1 MAKQVDQYSTIETF
15 RQVFNEVSSD
25 MGDTSGLRTESQE
38 TLVDAVNSIEDKA
51 FFFQE
56 YRFVATAGQTTFS
69 GNDVANQIMR
79 TAAKR
84 GTAVHEL
91 AENYLNNE
99 ELSNQDVL
107 PLAMFTILKPELDNI
122 NNIVLQEGALY
133 SDKWGVAG
141 RVDCIAEYDGKLS
154 IIDFK
159 TSSKLKEESWI
170 KGYFMQC
177 SAYAVMYEERTGIPV
192 SQIVIMIAVD
202 SEHPQVF
209 IKKRN
214 DYIKDFISYREA
226 YDAVLID

>member
-1 MAKQVDQYSTIETF
+1 MKFKHVGCDIDYDLETETINGKRFYKTPEGLLYPSVTTITSQHGKDKILEWRRRVGEEEANRIST
-15 RQVFNEVSSD
+15 
-25 MGDTSGLRTESQE
+25 
-38 TLVDAVNSIEDKA
+38 KA
-51 FFFQE
+51 
-56 YRFVATAGQTTFS
+56 S
-69 GNDVANQIMR
+69 N
-79 TAAKR
+79 R
-84 GTAVHEL
+84 GTKVHKIC
-91 AENYLNNE
+91 ENYLNNE
-99 ELSNQDVL
+99 EDYARTNPAHIHKTMPDTI
-107 PLAMFTILKPELDNI
+107 AMFKSLQPLLDEHV
-122 NNIVLQEGALY
+122 NNIHALEIPLY
-133 SDKWGVAG
+133 SHHLKVAG

-159 TSSKLKEESWI
+159 TSGKLKEESWI

>member
-1 MAKQVDQYSTIETF
+1 MNFKHVGCDIDYDLETETINGKRFYKTPEGLLYPSVTTITSQHGKDKILEWRKRVGEEEANRIST
-15 RQVFNEVSSD
+15 RASN
-25 MGDTSGLRTESQE
+25 
-38 TLVDAVNSIEDKA
+38 
-51 FFFQE
+51 
-56 YRFVATAGQTTFS
+56 
-69 GNDVANQIMR
+69 
-79 TAAKR
+79 R
-84 GTAVHEL
+84 GTKVHKIC
-91 AENYLNNE
+91 ENYLNNE
-99 ELSNQDVL
+99 EDYARTNPAHIHKTMPDTI
-107 PLAMFTILKPELDNI
+107 AMFKSLQPLLDEHV
-122 NNIVLQEGALY
+122 NNIHALEIPLY
-133 SDKWGVAG
+133 SHHLKVAG

-159 TSSKLKEESWI
+159 TSSKLKDESWI

>member
-1 MAKQVDQYSTIETF
+1 MKFKHVGCDIDYDLETETINGKRFYKTPEGLLYPSVTTITSQHGKDKILEWRRRVGEEEANRIST
-15 RQVFNEVSSD
+15 
-25 MGDTSGLRTESQE
+25 
-38 TLVDAVNSIEDKA
+38 KA
-51 FFFQE
+51 
-56 YRFVATAGQTTFS
+56 S
-69 GNDVANQIMR
+69 N
-79 TAAKR
+79 R
-84 GTAVHEL
+84 GTKVHKIC
-91 AENYLNNE
+91 ENYLNNE
-99 ELSNQDVL
+99 EDYARTNPAHIHKTMPDTI
-107 PLAMFTILKPELDNI
+107 AMFKSLQPLLDEHV
-122 NNIVLQEGALY
+122 NNIHALEIPLY
-133 SDKWGVAG
+133 SHHLRVAG

-159 TSSKLKEESWI
+159 TSSKLKEENWI

>member
-1 MAKQVDQYSTIETF
+1 MNFKHIGCDIDYDLETETVNGKRFYKTPEGFLYPSVTTITSQHGKDKILEWRKRVGEEEANRIST
-15 RQVFNEVSSD
+15 RASN
-25 MGDTSGLRTESQE
+25 
-38 TLVDAVNSIEDKA
+38 
-51 FFFQE
+51 
-56 YRFVATAGQTTFS
+56 
-69 GNDVANQIMR
+69 
-79 TAAKR
+79 R
-84 GTAVHEL
+84 GTKVHKIC
-91 AENYLNNE
+91 ENYLNNE
-99 ELSNQDVL
+99 EDYARTNPAHIHKTMPDTI
-107 PLAMFTILKPELDNI
+107 AMFKSLQPLLDEHV
-122 NNIVLQEGALY
+122 NNIHALEIPLY
-133 SDKWGVAG
+133 SHHLKVAG

-159 TSSKLKEESWI
+159 TSSKLKEENWI

>member
-1 MAKQVDQYSTIETF
+1 MKFKHIGCDIDYDLETETINGKRFYKTPEGLLYPSVTTITGQHGKDKILEWRKRVGEEEANRIST
-15 RQVFNEVSSD
+15 
-25 MGDTSGLRTESQE
+25 
-38 TLVDAVNSIEDKA
+38 KA
-51 FFFQE
+51 
-56 YRFVATAGQTTFS
+56 S
-69 GNDVANQIMR
+69 N
-79 TAAKR
+79 R
-84 GTAVHEL
+84 GTKVHKIC
-91 AENYLNNE
+91 ENYLNNE
-99 ELSNQDVL
+99 EDYARTNPAHIHKTMPDSI
-107 PLAMFTILKPELDNI
+107 AMFKSLQPLLDEHV
-122 NNIVLQEGALY
+122 NNIHALEIPLY
-133 SDKWGVAG
+133 SHHLKVAG

-159 TSSKLKEESWI
+159 TSGKLKEENWI

-214 DYIKDFISYREA
+214 DYIRDFISYREA

>member
-1 MAKQVDQYSTIETF
+1 MKFKHVGCDIDYDLETETINGKRFYKTPEGLLYPSVTTITSQHGKDKILEWRRRVGEEEANRIST
-15 RQVFNEVSSD
+15 
-25 MGDTSGLRTESQE
+25 
-38 TLVDAVNSIEDKA
+38 KA
-51 FFFQE
+51 
-56 YRFVATAGQTTFS
+56 S
-69 GNDVANQIMR
+69 N
-79 TAAKR
+79 R
-84 GTAVHEL
+84 GTKVHKIC
-91 AENYLNNE
+91 ENYLNNE
-99 ELSNQDVL
+99 EDYARTNPAHIHKTMPDTI
-107 PLAMFTILKPELDNI
+107 AMFKSLQPLLDEHV
-122 NNIVLQEGALY
+122 NNIHALEIPLY
-133 SDKWGVAG
+133 SHHLRVAG

-159 TSSKLKEESWI
+159 TSGKLKEESWI

>member
-1 MAKQVDQYSTIETF
+1 MNFKHIGCDIDYDLETETVDGKRFYKTPEGLLYPSVTTITSQHGKDKILEWRKRVGEEEANRISTKA
-15 RQVFNEVSSD
+15 
-25 MGDTSGLRTESQE
+25 SG
-38 TLVDAVNSIEDKA
+38 
-51 FFFQE
+51 
-56 YRFVATAGQTTFS
+56 
-69 GNDVANQIMR
+69 
-79 TAAKR
+79 R
-84 GTAVHEL
+84 GTRVHKIC
-91 AENYLNNE
+91 ENYLNNE
-99 ELSNQDVL
+99 EDYARTNPAHIHKTMPDTI
-107 PLAMFTILKPELDNI
+107 AMFKSLQPLLDEHV
-122 NNIVLQEGALY
+122 NNIHALEIPLY
-133 SDKWGVAG
+133 SHHLKVAG

-159 TSSKLKEESWI
+159 TSSKLKEENWI

>member
-1 MAKQVDQYSTIETF
+1 MKFKHIGCDIDYDLETETINGKRFYKTPEGLLYPSVTTITSQHGKDKILEWRKRVGEEEANRIST
-15 RQVFNEVSSD
+15 RASN
-25 MGDTSGLRTESQE
+25 
-38 TLVDAVNSIEDKA
+38 
-51 FFFQE
+51 
-56 YRFVATAGQTTFS
+56 
-69 GNDVANQIMR
+69 
-79 TAAKR
+79 R
-84 GTAVHEL
+84 GTKVHKIC
-91 AENYLNNE
+91 ENYLNNE
-99 ELSNQDVL
+99 EDYARTNPAHIHKTMPDTI
-107 PLAMFTILKPELDNI
+107 AMFKSLQPLLDEHV
-122 NNIVLQEGALY
+122 NNIHALEIPLY
-133 SDKWGVAG
+133 SHHLKVAG

-202 SEHPQVF
+202 SEYPQVF

>member
-1 MAKQVDQYSTIETF
+1 MNFKHVGCDIDYDLETETINGKRFYKTPEGLLYPSVTTITSQHGKDKIIEWRKRVGEEEANRIST
-15 RQVFNEVSSD
+15 RASN
-25 MGDTSGLRTESQE
+25 
-38 TLVDAVNSIEDKA
+38 
-51 FFFQE
+51 
-56 YRFVATAGQTTFS
+56 
-69 GNDVANQIMR
+69 
-79 TAAKR
+79 R
-84 GTAVHEL
+84 GTKVHKIC
-91 AENYLNNE
+91 ENYLNNE
-99 ELSNQDVL
+99 EDYARTNPAHIHKTMPDTI
-107 PLAMFTILKPELDNI
+107 AMFKSLQPLLDEHV
-122 NNIVLQEGALY
+122 NNIHALEIPLY
-133 SDKWGVAG
+133 SHHLKVAG

-159 TSSKLKEESWI
+159 TSGRLKEESWI

-202 SEHPQVF
+202 SEYPQVF

>member
-1 MAKQVDQYSTIETF
+1 MNFKHVGCDIDYDLETETINGKRFYKTPEGLLYPSVTTITSQHGKDKILEWRRRVGEEEANRIST
-15 RQVFNEVSSD
+15 
-25 MGDTSGLRTESQE
+25 
-38 TLVDAVNSIEDKA
+38 KA
-51 FFFQE
+51 
-56 YRFVATAGQTTFS
+56 S
-69 GNDVANQIMR
+69 N
-79 TAAKR
+79 R
-84 GTAVHEL
+84 GTKVHKIC
-91 AENYLNNE
+91 ENYLNNE
-99 ELSNQDVL
+99 EDYARTNPAHIHKTMPDSI
-107 PLAMFTILKPELDNI
+107 AMFKSLQPLLDEHV
-122 NNIVLQEGALY
+122 NNIHALEIPLY
-133 SDKWGVAG
+133 SHHLKVAG

-159 TSSKLKEESWI
+159 TSGKLKEESWI

>member
-1 MAKQVDQYSTIETF
+1 MKFKHIGCDIDYDLETETINGKRFYKTPEGLLYPSVTTITSQHGKDKIIEWRKRVGEEEANRIST
-15 RQVFNEVSSD
+15 
-25 MGDTSGLRTESQE
+25 
-38 TLVDAVNSIEDKA
+38 KA
-51 FFFQE
+51 
-56 YRFVATAGQTTFS
+56 S
-69 GNDVANQIMR
+69 N
-79 TAAKR
+79 R
-84 GTAVHEL
+84 GTKVHKIC
-91 AENYLNNE
+91 ENYLNNE
-99 ELSNQDVL
+99 EDYARTNPAHIHKTMPDTI
-107 PLAMFTILKPELDNI
+107 AMFKSLQPLLDEHV
-122 NNIVLQEGALY
+122 NNIHALEIPLY
-133 SDKWGVAG
+133 SHHLKVAG

-159 TSSKLKEESWI
+159 TSNKLKDESWI

-192 SQIVIMIAVD
+192 SQIVIMIAVE